1 MPESYTETTK
11 ISYGENIKNSLSGLI
26 IGLILFLASFVVL
39 WMNEGHN
46 VAQLGKASY
55 MNKNAIEISAEKI
68 DRNNDNKLVQ
78 VSGEATTNETLTDKT
93 ITVSNV
99 FVLSRKVEMYQWEE
113 NVKTEKKDEL
123 GGGTTETKTYTYE
136 KIWSDREINSNN
148 FKKPSYSN
156 PPFPVKSEDYYAKSG
171 KLGDFMLT
179 SKQIERMH
187 AYKELE
193 NLPQKYEYK
202 INGNSYYKGNDLQN
216 PQIGDIKISYQ
227 FVPSGTGISII
238 GKQKP
243 DNTLTSMT
251 YKDSTVYLQQDGIKD
266 KAEMLDT
273 FKQSNKIFT
282 IILRVAGWFIMF
294 IGLSML
300 INPLVVL
307 FKVVPF
313 LEKFVGAI
321 TGGVIFLIS
330 LVLSLLTIAI
340 AWLAYRPLLSI
351 GLLIVVGGLVFVLK
365 NKFLATKK
373 SN

>member
-1 MPESYTETTK
+1 M
-11 ISYGENIKNSLSGLI
+11 
-26 IGLILFLASFVVL
+26 
-39 WMNEGHN
+39 
-46 VAQLGKASY
+46 
-55 MNKNAIEISAEKI
+55 
-68 DRNNDNKLVQ
+68 
-78 VSGEATTNETLTDKT
+78 
-93 ITVSNV
+93 
-99 FVLSRKVEMYQWEE
+99 
-113 NVKTEKKDEL
+113 
-123 GGGTTETKTYTYE
+123 
-136 KIWSDREINSNN
+136 
-148 FKKPSYSN
+148 
-156 PPFPVKSEDYYAKSG
+156 
-171 KLGDFMLT
+171 
-179 SKQIERMH
+179 
-187 AYKELE
+187 
-193 NLPQKYEYK
+193 
-202 INGNSYYKGNDLQN
+202 
-216 PQIGDIKISYQ
+216 
-227 FVPSGTGISII
+227 
-238 GKQKP
+238 KQKP

-373 SN
+373 SNETENSQQ